1 MGDKNSNRTTIVDLS
16 HTIEDGMIT
25 YKGLPGPIITDHL
38 SREDSR
44 KNYRE
49 KAEFHIGQIEMVANT
64 GTYIDSPFHRHKNG
78 NDLSKMPINSIVNLD
93 GVLVH
98 LPERHGRIVTEE
110 IFWGRNLQG
119 KAVLVH
125 TGWDK
130 LWGTDDYFDE
140 HPFLTS
146 AAAEYLKEEGA
157 ALVGIDS
164 LNIDD
169 TQDNFRPVHTIL
181 LGANIPIIEH
191 MTNLNQLP
199 EERFKLFVAPPKI
212 QGLGS
217 FPVRVFA
224 IIT

>member
-64 GTYIDSPFHRHKNG
+64 GTYMDSPFHRHKDG

-93 GVLVH
+93 GVIVH

-110 IFWGRNLQG
+110 IFRGRNFQG

-125 TGWDK
+125 TGWDRH
-130 LWGTDDYFDE
+130 WGTDDYFDE

-146 AAAEYLKEEGA
+146 AAAEYLKDEGA

-191 MTNLNQLP
+191 MTNLNQLT
-199 EERFKLFVAPPKI
+199 EKRFKLFAAPPKI